1 MDVVHGALDFEE
13 LEQQHLQPSGVL
25 DFSTNTNPYGPSP
38 VVSAA
43 LSQTPVDR
51 YPDREA
57 LALRRKLAD
66 CLGIS
71 PQNIL
76 VGNGSAE
83 LLWLA
88 ALAYLDANQ
97 AVLVIGPTFGEYARA
112 SALMGAAVDEWL
124 ASSNTGFTPD
134 PHAIAHQLS
143 QRAYRLVFLC
153 NPNNPTG
160 QALAQDDLAS
170 WAQAFP
176 NTLFVVDEA
185 YIAFADGSS
194 SAISLPQ
201 PNLLVLRSMTKD
213 YALSGLRL
221 GYAVGHT
228 TVIEALRKVRPP
240 WNVNAMAQSAGIAAL
255 SDSAHLS
262 HTLAKLAMARQELIA
277 ALRRRSLKVVP
288 TRVHFFLM
296 EVGNAARLRASLL
309 AKGILVRDCA
319 SFGLP
324 AYVRIAARRPEENS
338 RLLAALDEV
347 LQ

>member
-1 MDVVHGALDFEE
+1 MDVAHGALDFEE
-13 LEQQHLQPSGVL
+13 LEQQHLQPQEVL

-38 VVSAA
+38 RVSTA

-57 LALRRKLAD
+57 LALRRKLAE

-71 PQNIL
+71 PKNIL

-83 LLWLA
+83 LLWLT
-88 ALAYLDANQ
+88 ALAYLDAHQ
-97 AVLVIGPTFGEYARA
+97 AVLVIGPTFGEYGRA
-112 SALMGAAVDEWL
+112 SALMGAAVDEWR
-124 ASSNTGFTPD
+124 ASSDVGFALD
-134 PHAIAHQLS
+134 SDAIAHLLS
-143 QRAYRLVFLC
+143 RRAYRLVFLC

-160 QALAQDDLAS
+160 QTLAPDDLAS
-170 WAQAFP
+170 WTRAFP

-185 YIAFADGSS
+185 YIAFADGLS
-194 SAISLPQ
+194 SAISLSR
-201 PNLLVLRSMTKD
+201 PNLLILRSMTKD

-228 TVIEALRKVRPP
+228 AVIEALHKVRPP
-240 WNVNAMAQSAGIAAL
+240 WNVNAMAQAAGIAAL
-255 SDSAHLS
+255 SDPAHLS
-262 HTLAKLAMARQELIA
+262 HTLVKLSTARRELMT
-277 ALRRRSLKVVP
+277 ALRQRNLKVMP
-288 TRVHFFLM
+288 TQVHFFLV
-296 EVGNAARLRASLL
+296 EVGHAARLRASLL

-338 RLLAALDEV
+338 RLLVALDET
-347 LQ
+347 LK